1 MCKDSV
7 ENKKKPFAWILKY
20 IKKHLWRLTL
30 LSAVSASMAGSFII
44 LALISSRILDEVT
57 GKEKN
62 RLLFYCLL
70 LAGVVILLGI
80 LNILASHLRISIA
93 GKLDMDMKET
103 IFDTLFHKKYQEV
116 WQYHSGELMNRLTSD
131 IDVVI
136 TGITGII
143 PQVATISTKLI
154 FGMAVLLWI
163 DFFFALLILGI
174 GIAVCCFGRLYSRKF
189 QYMHKEMQ
197 EKSGRVRSFI
207 QECIENM
214 IVIKSFSNETLI
226 QEKLKKYQQDYYH
239 ARVKRNTVSNIANT
253 GAYVAFTAGY
263 YGALAWGAFHI
274 AAGTM
279 TFGALAAFLQIINQ
293 MRTPF
298 MNVSGLLPQYYSM
311 ISSASRLMELENLEN
326 EEDKEVVEDLGE
338 FYNRMEEIVFDHV
351 WFTYE
356 KEPVLRDLSV
366 RILKNS
372 MTAIIGT
379 SGKGKSTM
387 MKLMLNLIQCEKGEI
402 YFKTQEGQVP
412 IDAGTRKLFAYVPQG
427 NMIFSGTVEENIAFA
442 CKNVTKEDIMQAA
455 EAACLKELI
464 EKLPY
469 GLKTIL
475 KERGSG
481 LSEGQIQR
489 LAIARAILSDAPIL
503 LLDECTSAL
512 DEETEKQVLKNLQKL
527 KTKTIICIS
536 HRPAMPEGC
545 NQVIRLENK
554 RQVP

>member
-1 MCKDSV
+1 M
-7 ENKKKPFAWILKY
+7 
-20 IKKHLWRLTL
+20 

-143 PQVATISTKLI
+143 PQVATIATKLI

-226 QEKLKKYQQDYYH
+226 QEKLKKIS
-239 ARVKRNTVSNIANT
+239 T
-253 GAYVAFTAGY
+253 
-263 YGALAWGAFHI
+263 
-274 AAGTM
+274 
-279 TFGALAAFLQIINQ
+279 
-293 MRTPF
+293 
-298 MNVSGLLPQYYSM
+298 GLLPCQS
-311 ISSASRLMELENLEN
+311 
-326 EEDKEVVEDLGE
+326 
-338 FYNRMEEIVFDHV
+338 
-351 WFTYE
+351 
-356 KEPVLRDLSV
+356 
-366 RILKNS
+366 
-372 MTAIIGT
+372 
-379 SGKGKSTM
+379 
-387 MKLMLNLIQCEKGEI
+387 
-402 YFKTQEGQVP
+402 
-412 IDAGTRKLFAYVPQG
+412 
-427 NMIFSGTVEENIAFA
+427 
-442 CKNVTKEDIMQAA
+442 
-455 EAACLKELI
+455 
-464 EKLPY
+464 
-469 GLKTIL
+469 
-475 KERGSG
+475 
-481 LSEGQIQR
+481 
-489 LAIARAILSDAPIL
+489 
-503 LLDECTSAL
+503 
-512 DEETEKQVLKNLQKL
+512 
-527 KTKTIICIS
+527 KTKYCQQHSKYRSLCGIYSGILRSFGMGSFSHCRRYYDVWSFGCIF
-536 HRPAMPEGC
+536 ADY
-545 NQVIRLENK
+545 
-554 RQVP
+554 

>member
-80 LNILASHLRISIA
+80 LNILASHLLHSRKIRY
-93 GKLDMDMKET
+93 GYERNN
-103 IFDTLFHKKYQEV
+103 FDTLFHKKYQEV

-143 PQVATISTKLI
+143 PQVATIATKLI

-239 ARVKRNTVSNIANT
+239 ARVK
-253 GAYVAFTAGY
+253 
-263 YGALAWGAFHI
+263 
-274 AAGTM
+274 
-279 TFGALAAFLQIINQ
+279 
-293 MRTPF
+293 
-298 MNVSGLLPQYYSM
+298 
-311 ISSASRLMELENLEN
+311 
-326 EEDKEVVEDLGE
+326 
-338 FYNRMEEIVFDHV
+338 
-351 WFTYE
+351 
-356 KEPVLRDLSV
+356 
-366 RILKNS
+366 
-372 MTAIIGT
+372 
-379 SGKGKSTM
+379 
-387 MKLMLNLIQCEKGEI
+387 
-402 YFKTQEGQVP
+402 
-412 IDAGTRKLFAYVPQG
+412 
-427 NMIFSGTVEENIAFA
+427 
-442 CKNVTKEDIMQAA
+442 
-455 EAACLKELI
+455 
-464 EKLPY
+464 
-469 GLKTIL
+469 
-475 KERGSG
+475 
-481 LSEGQIQR
+481 
-489 LAIARAILSDAPIL
+489 
-503 LLDECTSAL
+503 
-512 DEETEKQVLKNLQKL
+512 
-527 KTKTIICIS
+527 
-536 HRPAMPEGC
+536 
-545 NQVIRLENK
+545 
-554 RQVP
+554 